1 MNLMTVEHIRKTT
14 NAKLNPK
21 KKSELGQ
28 FMTPSVIAEYMASLF
43 DDHKKERK
51 LLDCGAGIGSLTI
64 SAAKKLKNIK
74 LVDLW
79 EIDPIMRE
87 QLEVNM
93 HAIDINFSIYA
104 QDFILG
110 AVENI
115 SSDKGERYTHAIINP
130 PYKKINSNSEH
141 RKELRKVGIETV
153 NLYSA
158 FVALTIQLMEQ
169 DGQIV
174 AIIPRSFCNGPYY
187 KPFRELI
194 LKE

>member
-43 DDHKKERK
+43 DDHKKEIK

-79 EIDPIMRE
+79 EIDPIMQE
-87 QLEVNM
+87 QLEINM
-93 HAIDINFSIYA
+93 HAIKLNFSIYA

-130 PYKKINSNSEH
+130 PYKKLI
-141 RKELRKVGIETV
+141 
-153 NLYSA
+153 A
-158 FVALTIQLMEQ
+158 IQSIGE
-169 DGQIV
+169 
-174 AIIPRSFCNGPYY
+174 S
-187 KPFRELI
+187 
-194 LKE
+194 